1 MLSMNKDLFD
11 EIKLLEDDVVANE
24 KKIKDAIIEHKR
36 NSISKYTSTIH
47 TDLKY
52 LNIIVN
58 GAPLD
63 PLESR
68 KVMDFVRIHY
78 ENLRRIPVHI

>member
-1 MLSMNKDLFD
+1 MNKDLSD
-11 EIKLLEDDVVANE
+11 EIKFLENDIIANE
-24 KKIKDAIIEHKR
+24 KKIKDAISNHKSD
-36 NSISKYTSTIH
+36 SISKYTSVIH

-58 GAPLD
+58 GSPLD

-68 KVMDFVRIHY
+68 KVMDFVRIHF
-78 ENLRRIPVHI
+78 ENLRRIPVHA